1 MFLPPNLQRKNG
13 PHKTSMIRV
22 RPLKAAIIWQILSCD
37 KYNNPG
43 FWVVI
48 PKTTNATPVV
58 KKKVAVSTPNN
69 EEWYQWRCIPATRLI
84 TAPECWSNPID
95 SNLIKQFYFFEVI
108 VIHNSCWQG
117 KARKTNGV
125 APHASAALVP
135 QTTIA
140 VWQFLQ
146 KKGRNPDINHL
157 QKPSLSLEFPPTQK
171 IPLCQDSFSHWILI
185 YRLLNLHTGSIWKP
199 QFFWMESTHFLTHDS
214 RLQKNHHHR
223 QIEKIKWRNNTWDV
237 TQLTPGSLSW

>member
-157 QKPSLSLEFPPTQK
+157 QKPISFTWISSHSKNTLVSRFIFPLNFDLSFTQ
-171 IPLCQDSFSHWILI
+171 SSHGFNMETSI
-185 YRLLNLHTGSIWKP
+185 LLNGKYTLSHTW
-199 QFFWMESTHFLTHDS
+199 
-214 RLQKNHHHR
+214 
-223 QIEKIKWRNNTWDV
+223 
-237 TQLTPGSLSW
+237 